1 MCVLQLLATLLI
13 QYERMKGVQSSGV
26 MLIFWLLLLLCATV
40 TFRSKIL
47 QALDQV
53 SPQQAELDKV
63 WLNKIVIN
71 MLTCSWFVMSSLS
84 FDI

>member
-1 MCVLQLLATLLI
+1 MCLFQEVCVCFAQYDYIIVCVCVFQLLATFLI

-26 MLIFWLLLLLCATV
+26 MLIYWLLALLCATV

-53 SPQQAELDKV
+53 SLESLGLD
-63 WLNKIVIN
+63 
-71 MLTCSWFVMSSLS
+71 
-84 FDI
+84 